1 MKLIALSFAAVLR
14 GTIRAFIRKHK
25 ELLSRDE
32 PHDVGIAENSKL
44 ILESVILS
52 SVIWS
57 IGCMLPGTPTGENI
71 SSVGASKIMKSQSSL
86 SAHTGNLKAMFDELI
101 LEQLKKFKA
110 NIPVKDGET
119 VFDYYFDPERL

>member
-1 MKLIALSFAAVLR
+1 MKLIALSFAAILR
-14 GTIRAFIRKHK
+14 GTIRAFIRKNK

-32 PHDVGIAENSKL
+32 PLDIGIAENSKL

-52 SVIWS
+52 SIIWV

-86 SAHTGNLKAMFDELI
+86 SASSSNLKAMFDELI
-101 LEQLKKFKA
+101 MEQLKKFKTR
-110 NIPVKDGET
+110 IPVRDGET
-119 VFDYYFDPERL
+119 VFDYYFDP